1 MIKLKK
7 NFLDKATLKS
17 FEEILGNNFGWY
29 YKDNSDTGGDKDS
42 YFLHTFFQNNQ
53 VNSSFFGLIEPVLF
67 LLKVKKLILARVNL
81 YPKKNKI
88 IKSGFHTDFKNCKT
102 SILYLNTNNG
112 YTEFKN
118 KKIIKS
124 IKNNAIIFDS
134 NLEHRAVYQTDEEL
148 RIVLNI
154 NYE

>member
-29 YKDNSDTGGDKDS
+29 YKDNSDTGGDKDP

-81 YPKKNKI
+81 YVAFLI
-88 IKSGFHTDFKNCKT
+88 IYHSR
-102 SILYLNTNNG
+102 
-112 YTEFKN
+112 
-118 KKIIKS
+118 
-124 IKNNAIIFDS
+124 
-134 NLEHRAVYQTDEEL
+134 NLQPLQLHQAY
-148 RIVLNI
+148 IVLLWFLLK
-154 NYE
+154 

>member
-29 YKDNSDTGGDKDS
+29 YKDNSDTGGDKDP

-81 YPKKNKI
+81 YPKK
-88 IKSGFHTDFKNCKT
+88 IK
-102 SILYLNTNNG
+102 L
-112 YTEFKN
+112 
-118 KKIIKS
+118 
-124 IKNNAIIFDS
+124 S
-134 NLEHRAVYQTDEEL
+134 NLVFIQILKTAKHLYC
-148 RIVLNI
+148 I
-154 NYE
+154 